1 MALNFHPD
9 PGTILIADFGH
20 HKVPEITKRRP
31 VIVISPRL
39 RQRDG
44 LCTVVPCSTTVPRK
58 MQPYHHKLTVV
69 PALPYPYDHEEMWL
83 KADLVYTLSFERLFL
98 PFIGKNAKGDRIYDV
113 RHISDNDLND
123 IRDCVRSGLGL

>member
-1 MALNFHPD
+1 
-9 PGTILIADFGH
+9 
-20 HKVPEITKRRP
+20 
-31 VIVISPRL
+31 
-39 RQRDG
+39 
-44 LCTVVPCSTTVPRK
+44 